1 MVSIMATHEE
11 YARRINPDGTTKRY
25 RTRSEYERGRMQASA
40 TAAAQRSGINRA
52 VGGSIV

>member
-1 MVSIMATHEE
+1 MATHEE

>member
-1 MVSIMATHEE
+1 MAEE

-25 RTRSEYERGRMQASA
+25 RTKAEYQQGRMQASA

-52 VGGSIV
+52 IGGNLFS